1 MSPRE
6 LRSYVSQI
14 YKLEE
19 RQTQQARREA
29 GCSLDGFKRHKMAKV
44 ALGGDVAFTEYPFTL
59 AAKFVENARLYAGSE
74 ELMTDPIASPLH
86 ATRAALAHL
95 PPIQIHVGLSEVLV
109 SENVLFATRL
119 AAAGGVV
126 EVHTYDQM
134 WHVFTMYYEGC
145 EHPRLQKLLFAYSSL
160 NLTSAFLRQLASTK
174 DHGQLPWKSNGIP
187 YTLTHYE
194 YPRGVD
200 AAMEAYHT
208 KDHEGVPVADV
219 ERGVNFF

>member
-1 MSPRE
+1 M
-6 LRSYVSQI
+6 
-14 YKLEE
+14 
-19 RQTQQARREA
+19 RQKPAIAHARVR
-29 GCSLDGFKRHKMAKV
+29 L
-44 ALGGDVAFTEYPFTL
+44 LG
-59 AAKFVENARLYAGSE
+59 
-74 ELMTDPIASPLH
+74 
-86 ATRAALAHL
+86 AALT
-95 PPIQIHVGLSEVLV
+95 G
-109 SENVLFATRL
+109 L

-200 AAMEAYHT
+200 AAMEWAVGASV
-208 KDHEGVPVADV
+208 GVV
-219 ERGVNFF
+219 EKQTFGCRSPERHCARGLRSSSVFSWIG

>member
-1 MSPRE
+1 M
-6 LRSYVSQI
+6 
-14 YKLEE
+14 
-19 RQTQQARREA
+19 RQKPAIAHARVR
-29 GCSLDGFKRHKMAKV
+29 L
-44 ALGGDVAFTEYPFTL
+44 LG
-59 AAKFVENARLYAGSE
+59 
-74 ELMTDPIASPLH
+74 
-86 ATRAALAHL
+86 AALT
-95 PPIQIHVGLSEVLV
+95 G
-109 SENVLFATRL
+109 L

-134 WHVFTMYYEGC
+134 WHVFTMYCTPRADASNPEQQHSGFAPPSQMRPLTRSGRVAGTRADEGC

-200 AAMEAYHT
+200 AAMEGYHT
-208 KDHEGVPVADV
+208 KDHEGVPVADGDGGG
-219 ERGVNFF
+219 GVS